1 MENIL
6 LSILQNV
13 FIAYAER
20 KIDLVKDKIRER
32 NFNFISTQLIKK

>member
-13 FIAYAER
+13 FIAYTER